1 MGNLTSCRFHSCM
14 LKSGCNVCKY
24 RRDDPKIQQLVQ
36 GSFQWD
42 WVHAHSAR
50 AHAAT
55 CAAAVTNR
63 PVARSF
69 KAADGHG
76 AAAAQAGAGKT
87 GTSLENFKLSKFKR
101 VAARTNTFRQP
112 PMQRAV
118 QA

>member
-1 MGNLTSCRFHSCM
+1 M